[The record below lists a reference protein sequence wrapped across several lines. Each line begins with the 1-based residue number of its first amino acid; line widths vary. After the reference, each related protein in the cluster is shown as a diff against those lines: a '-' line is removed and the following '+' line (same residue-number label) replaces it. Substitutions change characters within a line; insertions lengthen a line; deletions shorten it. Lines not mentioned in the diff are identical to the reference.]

1 VSAPDPGRR
10 PPILSKVER
19 FTVGGVFGR
28 AGEILARNALPF
40 GGLALAIT
48 GLVFLVELPSIG
60 DPQAGAGLGIL
71 VLDMLASNLLSAVL
85 IYGTVQELRGR
96 HATIADAVMGGVRA
110 LWPVLLLAVVV
121 FLGTSFGMVLFVLP
135 GLVLMTLWWVA
146 IPVAVIERPG
156 VLASLGRSSNLTA
169 GYRWHIFAIVLILLV
184 AQYAIDLGLGAAL
197 AALGSP
203 HAGFVAQWI
212 AAAAFT
218 ALRATVVA
226 VGYYHLRVIKEG
238 ADIEE
243 IAAVF
248 D

>member
-1 VSAPDPGRR
+1 M
-10 PPILSKVER
+10 
-19 FTVGGVFGR
+19 GGVLGR
-28 AGEILARNALPF
+28 AVEILARNALPF

-48 GLVFLVELPSIG
+48 GLVFLVELPSVG
-60 DPQAGAGLGIL
+60 DPQAETGLGVL
-71 VLDMLASNLLSAVL
+71 VLDMLASNLLTAVL

-96 HATIADAVMGGVRA
+96 HATVADVVVGGVRA
-110 LWPVLLLAVVV
+110 LWPVVLLAIIV
-121 FLGTSFGMVLFVLP
+121 FLGTTFGLALFIVP
-135 GLVLMTLWWVA
+135 GLILMTLWWVA

-156 VLASLGRSSNLTA
+156 VLGSLGRSSNLTA
-169 GYRWHIFAIVLILLV
+169 GYRWHIFAIILILLV
-184 AQYAIDLGLGAAL
+184 AQHAIDLGIGAGL

-203 HAGFVAQWI
+203 VAGSVAQWI
-212 AAAAFT
+212 AAAAFI